1 VISKKFTHLHF
12 SDLVQGSKSHPA
24 AFLTH
29 RINPARQPLGSCRTA
44 PHRTAS
50 SRAVH
55 QPHILNRREAQSGI
69 P

>member
-44 PHRTAS
+44 PR
-50 SRAVH
+50 RAV
-55 QPHILNRREAQSGI
+55 PFINRI
-69 P
+69 F

>member
-44 PHRTAS
+44 S